1 MEDSKQKRQENN
13 AWISKFFEYLKSM
26 LDKYM
31 MQFDKSGELIVF
43 MENDQNLYNK
53 DGSLTH
59 EYQNWLKRFEVFC
72 MDHPIDKMLES
83 EYKGDINRIE
93 FLKGAKEYL
102 VHRQELKDKYVN
114 SENGEEWLNA
124 AFDSEEKRKAF
135 ETLIDM
141 ELKQEVSRKSLGNN

>member
-43 MENDQNLYNK
+43 MENGQNLYNK

-102 VHRQELKDKYVN
+102 SHRQELKGKYAN
-114 SENGEEWLNA
+114 SESGEEWLNTVL
-124 AFDSEEKRKAF
+124 DSEEKRKAF
-135 ETLIDM
+135 ETLIDK
-141 ELKQEVSRKSLGNN
+141 ELEQEINNMSSDNN